1 MFFGNTPFAFLN
13 DNRVLESTV
22 IVWKAIS
29 AKIVCKSKSA
39 NKFIQSYICKK
50 SVQNKKV

>member
-13 DNRVLESTV
+13 DNRVLESSI

-29 AKIVCKSKSA
+29 AKIVCKGKFA
-39 NKFIQSYICKK
+39 NKFM
-50 SVQNKKV
+50 